1 MRRLF
6 IALLLASVLLLSG
19 CTVWN
24 QEGKDPKREDFYRG
38 SEGVKMRFVPGSP
51 PPRMF
56 YYPDDPDN
64 SFDVSVE
71 LRNEGASDTIGATYI
86 SGYPPEFI
94 EVEGTNRQVVGPHDC
109 VVSFGGGI
117 GSNLLGLDF
126 HCDLGGTD
134 VSGWFRDER
143 NMGARLSG
151 IEEFLGIPLDLN
163 FQMNNGQWQTDI
175 GWDMVNDWGA
185 LNHGRMLVILLSSL
199 DFNRY
204 NGYPFTTGVEGD
216 GHVSGILRGD
226 NHYHP
231 GGDHGFQNFRAHIY
245 DWPQGLDEFDT
256 TFQVDSCYAYST
268 YAAPSVCIDPAPYD
282 DRDKVCRPQEYSW
295 SGSQGAPVAIT
306 SMKQDSTPKSMI
318 LTFTVRNVGGGEVIH
333 PGYLERCS
341 PYYPG
346 KFDAR
351 FKDVVYIGDIRIGKQ
366 RLSCSPGYK
375 IRLHDGVG
383 SFTCQYDLEF
393 AGSSNAYETPVVAEL
408 WYGYHESIKT
418 RTLIKRAG

>member
-19 CTVWN
+19 CSMWS
-24 QEGKDPKREDFYRG
+24 QQGKDPKREHFYQG
-38 SEGVKMRFVPGSP
+38 SEGVMMRFVPGSP

-56 YYPDDPDN
+56 YYAGDPDN
-64 SFDVSVE
+64 TFDVSVE
-71 LRNEGASDTIGATYI
+71 LHNEGASDTIGALYI

-94 EVEGTNRQVVGPHDC
+94 RVAGTNLETIGPHDC
-109 VVSFGGGI
+109 VVGIGGGI
-117 GSNLLGLDF
+117 GGLLGLNFNCDF
-126 HCDLGGTD
+126 GGTD
-134 VSGWFRDER
+134 IDASFYDSE
-143 NMGARLSG
+143 NMGARVNG
-151 IEEFLGIPLDLN
+151 IKEFLGIPLDLN
-163 FQMNNGQWQTDI
+163 FQMVDGQWNANV
-175 GWDMVNDWGA
+175 GWDVINDWGTM
-185 LNHGRMLVILLSSL
+185 NHGRMLVTLLSSL
-199 DFNRY
+199 NFRRY
-204 NGYPFTTGVEGD
+204 NGYPFTTGVETD
-216 GHVSGILRGD
+216 GQVSGVLRGD

-231 GGDHGFQNFRAHIY
+231 GGDYGFQNFNVDIY
-245 DWPQGLDEFDT
+245 DWPAGLDQFDT
-256 TFQVDSCYAYST
+256 TFQVDACYAYST
-268 YAAPSVCIDPAPYD
+268 YAAPSVCVDPAPYD
-282 DRDKVCRPQEYSW
+282 DRDKACRPQEYSW

-306 SMKQDSTPKSMI
+306 SLKQDSTPKSMI

-351 FKDVVYIGDIRIGKQ
+351 FKDVVYIGDIRIGRQ
-366 RLSCSPGYK
+366 RLSCTPGYK

-383 SFTCQYDLEF
+383 SFTCEYKLEY